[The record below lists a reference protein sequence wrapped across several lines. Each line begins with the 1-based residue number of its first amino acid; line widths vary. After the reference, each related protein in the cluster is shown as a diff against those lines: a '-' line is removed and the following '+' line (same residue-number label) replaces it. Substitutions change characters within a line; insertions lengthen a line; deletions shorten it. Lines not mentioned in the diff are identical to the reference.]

1 MSVIA
6 MRDPRL
12 AAGRRTA
19 LTWTACAITVLLGTG
34 LALSSQLDGVQLPL
48 LGLFLAIP
56 LWLATTSRTM
66 WALGLV
72 LLYMGLVDG
81 FLKLQ
86 AGSETVAIGRDL
98 LLYAVVA
105 GMAFRARG
113 PFRLPA
119 LSGWVVAWTI
129 VILVQLANPD
139 NGTAAHSIVSL
150 RQHLEF
156 VPLFFVGFVV
166 LRTHR
171 SLQGFFALLLTVAA
185 INGAVGAYQSSLTP
199 KQLAGWGPGY
209 AKLLSG
215 DEIAPR
221 FAEGPDGRERVRPP
235 ALGSDMGFAG
245 ILGATALPGG
255 IALLLT
261 LRRRPLVTALV
272 LLGLVGAI
280 VGVITSQ
287 SRGSLIT
294 AVVMVLAMFGLLAIG
309 RQAKQ
314 TIIGVFA
321 AAAVCCVAVLAIDS
335 YGSSDPFF
343 RYQSITPTEAIPTLQ
358 EERSGTWAAIPE
370 YMREIPLGAGIG
382 SGGPAAGIWDT
393 RQVEWNAESQF
404 TFLIVEAGIPG
415 LVAFLA
421 FQAALF
427 AAILAGLQ
435 RERDRRTAVLLAGV
449 AAPLF
454 GYAVNW
460 LVGVN
465 TTSTPNAPYLWL
477 AAGVISY
484 WLVSRRQRASR
495 PIAHV
500 SLRQT

>member
-1 MSVIA
+1 M
-6 MRDPRL
+6 
-12 AAGRRTA
+12 A

-34 LALSSQLDGVQLPL
+34 LAMSSQLDGLQLPL
-48 LGLFLAIP
+48 LGLFLAFP

-86 AGSETVAIGRDL
+86 AGSEAVDIGRDL
-98 LLYAVVA
+98 LLYATVA
-105 GMAFRARG
+105 GVAFRARG

-119 LSGWVVAWTI
+119 LGGWVLAWTI
-129 VILVQLANPD
+129 VIAVQLANPG
-139 NGTAAHSIVSL
+139 NGTTVHSIFSL

-156 VPLFFVGFVV
+156 VPLFFVGFVA

-171 SLQGFFALLLTVAA
+171 SLQGFLAVLLAVAA
-185 INGAVGAYQSSLTP
+185 INGAVGAYQSFLTP
-199 KQLAGWGPGY
+199 EELAGWGPGY
-209 AKLLSG
+209 ADLLSG
-215 DEIAPR
+215 DAPR
-221 FAEGPDGRERVRPP
+221 FAEGPDGKDRVRPP
-235 ALGSDMGFAG
+235 GLGSDMGFAG

-261 LRRRPLVTALV
+261 MRRRPLMTALV
-272 LLGLVGAI
+272 VLGLVGAI
-280 VGVITSQ
+280 VGVLTSE
-287 SRGSLIT
+287 SRSAVVT
-294 AVVMVLAMFGLLAIG
+294 AVVMVLAMFGLMAIG

-314 TIIGVFA
+314 TIIGVLA

-343 RYQSITPTEAIPTLQ
+343 RYQSITPTEAIPTLR

-382 SGGPAAGIWDT
+382 SAGPAAGLWDT
-393 RQVEWNAESQF
+393 RPSEWNAESQF
-404 TFLIVEAGIPG
+404 TYLIVEAGIPG
-415 LVAFLA
+415 LAVFLA
-421 FQAALF
+421 FQGALF
-427 AAILAGLQ
+427 AAILAGLR

-495 PIAHV
+495 PIAYG
-500 SLRQT
+500 SLRPT

>member
-1 MSVIA
+1 MSVVA
-6 MRDPRL
+6 MRGPGL
-12 AAGRRTA
+12 PAGRRMA

-34 LALSSQLDGVQLPL
+34 LALSLPLSGVQLPL
-48 LGLFLAIP
+48 LGLFMAIP

-81 FLKLQ
+81 FVKLHS
-86 AGSETVAIGRDL
+86 GSETVTIGRDL

-105 GMAFRARG
+105 GMALRARG
-113 PFRLPA
+113 PLTLPA
-119 LSGWVVAWTI
+119 LGGWVVAWTI
-129 VILVQLANPD
+129 VILVQLANPG
-139 NGTAAHSIVSL
+139 NQTAVHSIVSL

-156 VPLFFVGFVV
+156 VPLFFVAFVV

-171 SLQGFFALLLTVAA
+171 SLQGFFALLLAVAA
-185 INGAVGAYQSSLTP
+185 VNGAVGTYQSSLTP
-199 KQLAGWGPGY
+199 EQLADWGPGY
-209 AKLLSG
+209 ANLLSG
-215 DEIAPR
+215 DAPR
-221 FAEGPDGRERVRPP
+221 SAEGPDGEDRVRPP
-235 ALGSDMGFAG
+235 GLGSDMGFAG
-245 ILGATALPGG
+245 VLGATALPGG

-272 LLGLVGAI
+272 VLGLVGALM
-280 VGVITSQ
+280 GVLTSH
-287 SRGSLIT
+287 SRS
-294 AVVMVLAMFGLLAIG
+294 AVIAAAAMVLAMVGLLAIG

-314 TIIGVFA
+314 TIIGAFA

-343 RYQSITPTEAIPTLQ
+343 RYQSITPTKAIPTLQ
-358 EERSGTWAAIPE
+358 EERSETWAAIPE
-370 YMREIPLGAGIG
+370 YMRELPLGAGIG
-382 SGGPAAGIWDT
+382 SVGPAAGIWDS
-393 RQVEWNAESQF
+393 RPAEWNAESQF

-415 LVAFLA
+415 LVFFLA
-421 FQAALF
+421 FQTALF
-427 AAILAGLQ
+427 AAILAGLR

-454 GYAVNW
+454 GYAVSW

-495 PIAHV
+495 PIAHG
-500 SLRQT
+500 SLRPI

>member
-1 MSVIA
+1 MSVVA
-6 MRDPRL
+6 MRGPVL

-19 LTWTACAITVLLGTG
+19 LTWAACAITVLLGTG
-34 LALSSQLDGVQLPL
+34 LAVSSQLSGVQLPL
-48 LGLFLAIP
+48 LGLFMAIP
-56 LWLATTSRTM
+56 LWLAATSRAM

-171 SLQGFFALLLTVAA
+171 SLQGFFALLLAVAA

-199 KQLAGWGPGY
+199 EQLAGWGPGY

-215 DEIAPR
+215 DDIAPR
-221 FAEGPDGRERVRPP
+221 FAVGPDGKERVRPP
-235 ALGSDMGFAG
+235 GLGSDMGFAG

-272 LLGLVGAI
+272 VLGLVGAI
-280 VGVITSQ
+280 AGVLTSQ
-287 SRGSLIT
+287 SRSAVVA
-294 AVVMVLAMFGLLAIG
+294 AVVMVLAMAGLMTIG

-343 RYQSITPTEAIPTLQ
+343 RYHSITPTEAIPTLQ
-358 EERSGTWAAIPE
+358 EERSETWAAIPE
-370 YMREIPLGAGIG
+370 YMREIPLGAGMG

-393 RQVEWNAESQF
+393 RPVVWNAESQF

-427 AAILAGLQ
+427 AAILAGLR
-435 RERDRRTAVLLAGV
+435 RERDPRTAVLLAGV

-454 GYAVNW
+454 GYAVSW
-460 LVGVN
+460 LAAVN

-477 AAGVISY
+477 VAGVISY